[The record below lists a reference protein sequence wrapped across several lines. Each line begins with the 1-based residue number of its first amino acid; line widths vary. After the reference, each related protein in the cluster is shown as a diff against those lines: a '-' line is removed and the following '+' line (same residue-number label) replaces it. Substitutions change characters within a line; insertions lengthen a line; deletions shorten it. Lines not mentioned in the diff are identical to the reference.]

1 MTNAELAK
9 QIKEFAEKLDRY
21 YANQEE
27 TINKYDDKIVHL
39 HNELEELAER
49 VNGLGIAAQE
59 TTRQLKEQTDRLNR
73 YRDVQDKQF
82 ATYDSKIKQQ
92 STSIGDLEAKSIK
105 AQAVFD
111 KLTEAYSNLNGRL
124 GDYKSQLNDK
134 LESVKQRLD
143 SMDDTTAYVRQV
155 AEESK
160 KIEEALKVSTR
171 KLDLYSQ
178 KNLELMEKNKRL
190 SEQNVKLQEEIKAAN
205 KMCDN
210 ASKKASRLADRVEK
224 LEGNSSRI
232 LRLEDRVWEH
242 EDKLVKASKPDDRI
256 QQLETALMQLRLNIS
271 SISSVYGI
279 PEESKTIESMYPCLW
294 ACEHSGKECNGQAQV
309 CPIAEHFSNL
319 LENGIW
325 RYSDGVKLTEEEIR
339 YMENVEKEVTSAA
352 GIKPLW
358 TDNAVEKMTRPIL
371 FQKFNAGKMAI
382 VFDGNDPHF
391 EATYLDFW
399 REFDEWCRTSEKDDR
414 LYPQSSWVTR
424 GYRMNPLMKCPSI
437 YKDHASFAIW
447 TEWVEEKDEPTFEYG
462 TLMTDW
468 REHKTV
474 GGLPYTVWKI

>member
-1 MTNAELAK
+1 MTNAEMAK

-49 VNGLGIAAQE
+49 VNGLGIVAQE
-59 TTRQLKEQTDRLNR
+59 TTRQLKEHDA
-73 YRDVQDKQF
+73 QF
-82 ATYDSKIKQQ
+82 VTYDHKMKQQ
-92 STSIGDLEAKSIK
+92 NISIGNLEAKSIE

-134 LESVKQRLD
+134 LESVKQRLN

-160 KIEEALKVSTR
+160 KIEDALKVSTR
-171 KLDLYSQ
+171 KLDLFSQ
-178 KNLELMEKNKRL
+178 KNLELMERNKRL
-190 SEQNVKLQEEIKAAN
+190 SEQNVKLQEEIKNAN

-210 ASKKASRLADRVEK
+210 VSKKASKLAERVQK
-224 LEGNSSRI
+224 LEGNSKKAPTLENRI
-232 LRLEDRVWEH
+232 E
-242 EDKLVKASKPDDRI
+242 
-256 QQLETALMQLRLNIS
+256 QLETAQMQLRLNIS
-271 SISSVYGI
+271 SISCVYGI

-294 ACEHSGKECNGQAQV
+294 KCEHRGKECNGQAQE
-309 CPIAEHFSNL
+309 CPIAEHFSGQL
-319 LENGIW
+319 KAGHLGDKFTENEAKSIAPIW
-325 RYSDGVKLTEEEIR
+325 F
-339 YMENVEKEVTSAA
+339 
-352 GIKPLW
+352 
-358 TDNAVEKMTRPIL
+358 DNAVEKMTRPIL

-382 VFDGNDPHF
+382 VFDGSDPRF

-399 REFDEWCRTSEKDDR
+399 RAFDEWCRTSEKDDK

-437 YKDHASFAIW
+437 YKDHSSFAIW

-462 TLMTDW
+462 TLMTNW

-474 GGLPYTVWKI
+474 GGLPYTVWGV